1 MSVSHGKLC
10 CKAKSPRRAGWS
22 SMLQWFE
29 VKGWWEEPKP
39 PLLAESLLK
48 QTPGSPSTFDATCQL
63 TKPHLKHL
71 LISQHLYPAVPQNLP
86 KSHYHSTAGISKQ
99 IKIYVLGPANLIYQL
114 FHGHFVPFFSM
125 WSIPW
130 CISRNLETEVKYP
143 INDSVLHHCLVI
155 ASY

>member
-48 QTPGSPSTFDATCQL
+48 QTPGSPSTFDANQTPSQTPPDLSAPVPSC
-63 TKPHLKHL
+63 TPESAKKPLSFHSGNFKADKDLRTWSSKSYLSALSWSFCPILQHVEHPMVHQQESGDRGE
-71 LISQHLYPAVPQNLP
+71 ISN
-86 KSHYHSTAGISKQ
+86 K
-99 IKIYVLGPANLIYQL
+99 
-114 FHGHFVPFFSM
+114 
-125 WSIPW
+125 
-130 CISRNLETEVKYP
+130 
-143 INDSVLHHCLVI
+143 
-155 ASY
+155 

>member
-71 LISQHLYPAVPQNLP
+71 LISQHLYSAVPQNLP
-86 KSHYHSTAGISKQ
+86 KSHYHSTAGISRQ

-125 WSIPW
+125 
-130 CISRNLETEVKYP
+130 
-143 INDSVLHHCLVI
+143 
-155 ASY
+155 